1 MGWGPL
7 GNSKAILLDLH
18 GLVAIELVLIIPG
31 KGLSDREE
39 EEEEVQGAQPGRS
52 PDAGREPT
60 TLLNNVG
67 LGCVGVRVC

>member
-1 MGWGPL
+1 MEWGPL
-7 GNSKAILLDLH
+7 GNSKAILLDLQ
-18 GLVAIELVLIIPG
+18 GLELDLIIPG

-39 EEEEVQGAQPGRS
+39 EEEEVQGAQPGRR